1 MKAYQL
7 VAPGEGALRDV
18 DVPSPGPGQVL
29 VRVAGCGVC
38 HSDLHL
44 LHASGLPYPM
54 TLGHEPAGTV
64 AEVGA
69 DVRGWEVGQ
78 GVLGYI
84 VWGCGVCRRCAAG
97 EENACERFP
106 RGLVPGPG
114 LGFPGAMAEY
124 MVAPARSL
132 VPLGDL
138 DPVEA
143 APLADAALT
152 PYHAIDQARALLTP
166 AATAVVIGVGGLG
179 HMAVQILRAV
189 TGGRIVAVDVD
200 RAKLESAKGY
210 GADETVVSD
219 EDAAEQVLE
228 LTKGVGADVVLDFV
242 GAGTTMALGAAV
254 LSSYGRLSVVGLAG
268 GTLPF
273 PAASPPLGLPWGATV
288 TKPYAGTRRDLHD
301 VLALARQG
309 RIRAKVERHPLAEA
323 TRVLD
328 DLEQGNIEG
337 RAVLLP

>member
-7 VAPGEGALRDV
+7 VAPGEGELREV
-18 DVPSPGPGQVL
+18 DVPAPGPGEVL
-29 VRVAGCGVC
+29 VRVAACGVC

-69 DVRGWEVGQ
+69 GVRGWEAGQ

-97 EENACERFP
+97 AENACERFP
-106 RGLVPGPG
+106 RGFVPGPG

-124 MVAPARSL
+124 LVAPARSL

-152 PYHAIDQARALLTP
+152 PYHAIGLSRELLTP

-179 HMAVQILRAV
+179 HLAVQILRAV
-189 TGGRIVAVDVD
+189 TGSRIVALDVD
-200 RAKLESAKGY
+200 RAKLESAEGY

-219 EDAAEQVLE
+219 EDAADRVLE
-228 LTKGVGADVVLDFV
+228 LTEGVGADVVLDFV
-242 GAGTTMALGAAV
+242 GSGPTLALGAAV
-254 LSSYGRLSVVGLAG
+254 LASYGRLSVVGLAG

-273 PAASPPLGLPWGATV
+273 PATSPPMGLPWGATV
-288 TKPYAGTRRDLHD
+288 TKPYAGTRRDLHE

-309 RIRAKVERHPLAEA
+309 RIRARVERHPLTDA
-323 TRVLD
+323 TRVLN
-328 DLEQGNIEG
+328 DLEQTRIEA
-337 RAVLLP
+337 RAVLIP